1 MSSIL
6 DIFCLNPK
14 NSFRNQGVICN
25 LETDLSPTFTPAL
38 YYVFVSRKRKIG
50 VLGGSF
56 DPPHLGHIAI
66 AEFVA
71 SKRKLDEVLFVVANI
86 QWQKAA
92 EEVMLDPALRLEM
105 VKLAVMGND
114 SFYASNLEIERG
126 GDSVTVETLEALHDE
141 DPEAEYELI
150 IGADNATTMSTWRR
164 SEELEKYAK
173 ILVLGR
179 PGIHLTDVDKEF
191 NFVIIDG
198 PRLDISS
205 ARIRSAI
212 KVGDRIDHLV
222 PKLVMDYIYQKGLY
236 R

>member
-1 MSSIL
+1 MELSIRF
-6 DIFCLNPK
+6 ISNFHSC
-14 NSFRNQGVICN
+14 
-25 LETDLSPTFTPAL
+25 
-38 YYVFVSRKRKIG
+38 FVLCVVGRKRKIG
-50 VLGGSF
+50 ILGGSF

-66 AEFVA
+66 AEFAA

-92 EEVMLDPALRLEM
+92 KEMMLAPALRLEM

-126 GDSVTVETLEALHDE
+126 GDSVTVETLEALHEE

-173 ILVLGR
+173 IIVLGR
-179 PGIHLTDVDKEF
+179 PEIHLTDLDKEF

-205 ARIRSAI
+205 AKIRSAI
-212 KVGDRIDHLV
+212 KAGDRIDHLV
-222 PKLVMDYIYQKGLY
+222 PKLVMEYIYQKGLY

>member
-6 DIFCLNPK
+6 HIFCIKPINLY
-14 NSFRNQGVICN
+14 RNQGVYSN
-25 LETDLSPTFTPAL
+25 LVSDLSPTFTPAL
-38 YYVFVSRKRKIG
+38 YYVFVGRKRKIG
-50 VLGGSF
+50 ILGGSF

-66 AEFVA
+66 AEFAA

-92 EEVMLDPALRLEM
+92 KEMMLDPALRLEM

-126 GDSVTVETLEALHDE
+126 GDSVTVETLEALHEE

-173 ILVLGR
+173 IIVLGR
-179 PGIHLTDVDKEF
+179 PGIHLTDLDKEF
-191 NFVIIDG
+191 NFVVIDG

-205 ARIRSAI
+205 AKIRSAM

-222 PKLVMDYIYQKGLY
+222 PKLVMEYIYQKGLY